1 VDRIVTRQDLVSSAP
16 QADDLA
22 VLSAALP
29 HAPLPM
35 PKQVLE
41 RKPGYWLR
49 LLFRWPGV
57 KTATGL

>member
-1 VDRIVTRQDLVSSAP
+1 MTRQDLVSSAP
-16 QADDLA
+16 QADDLT

-29 HAPLPM
+29 YAPLPM

-49 LLFRWPGV
+49 FLVRWPGV